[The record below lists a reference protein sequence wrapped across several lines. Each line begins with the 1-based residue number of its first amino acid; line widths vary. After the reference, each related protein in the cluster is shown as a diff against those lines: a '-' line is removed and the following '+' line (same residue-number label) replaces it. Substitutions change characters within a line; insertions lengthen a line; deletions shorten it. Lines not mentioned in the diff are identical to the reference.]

1 MIPGTA
7 FFITGLYTA
16 MILDVYQR
24 VHSIDKAPW
33 LFCKL
38 FFFFYSLINMKS
50 IETDESQDQSLL

>member
-24 VHSIDKAPW
+24 VHSIDRAP
-33 LFCKL
+33 
-38 FFFFYSLINMKS
+38 
-50 IETDESQDQSLL
+50 